1 MIFAAAVRIAS
12 LFPRRR
18 GMQTRCWNS
27 HLMHGA
33 DEKSSGHK
41 GLTRVVV
48 EMDSSYGLAETQE
61 QWPFFWAHMQRGV
74 K

>member
-1 MIFAAAVRIAS
+1 VIFAAAVRIAS

-18 GMQTRCWNS
+18 GMQTRCWNG
-27 HLMHGA
+27 HLMHRA

-48 EMDSSYGLAETQE
+48 EMKSSYGLAETQVLCS
-61 QWPFFWAHMQRGV
+61 FV
-74 K
+74 